1 MCYKRYGFIQMST
14 KKENFINANIC
25 ILENKVYGHTFI
37 FNLGVVLCFLTI
49 HLVLSS
55 ILLFYLTLI
64 LNL

>member
-14 KKENFINANIC
+14 KREDFISAYIC
-25 ILENKVYGHTFI
+25 ILENKVYVYTFI
-37 FNLGVVLCFLTI
+37 FILGVVLCFLTI